1 MQRIAKPAIFVAAA
15 TVTSLLF
22 INFCN
27 LVYQCG
33 CESLWAGAADYCN
46 IHDAESRHCP
56 WCSIGWAGGAA
67 VWATIVAAQAVVTF
81 GWRSVPLVPRGL
93 MALAAFPVT
102 GGILALAIGWA
113 KGYWARGHM

>member
-1 MQRIAKPAIFVAAA
+1 MQRIAKPLIFIAVA
-15 TVTSLLF
+15 TVTSVLF

-33 CESLWAGAADYCN
+33 CESLWAGAAEHCN

-56 WCSIGWAGGAA
+56 WCSIGSVGAFG
-67 VWATIVAAQAVVTF
+67 VWGAIVAAQAAVTF
-81 GWRSVPLVPRGL
+81 AWRGISMVPRAL

-102 GGILALAIGWA
+102 GSVLAVIIGWA
-113 KGYWARGHM
+113 QGYWSSGH